1 MAIYQNVKEYFHQ
14 HQNSTRTPM
23 VSLGYLWER
32 RKDVYGILTKSDGV
46 FSSKLALE
54 CVSWQSLKFSR
65 AICGYIIFNFI
76 LLKRYL
82 LIKIS
87 IETGVCVDI
96 NEVIDGSLL
105 HLVDCPHKNVAH

>member
-1 MAIYQNVKEYFHQ
+1 MTFYQNVKEYFHQ

-46 FSSKLALE
+46 FSSKLDLE

-82 LIKIS
+82 LI
-87 IETGVCVDI
+87 
-96 NEVIDGSLL
+96 
-105 HLVDCPHKNVAH
+105 